1 MMVMTMMRMMT
12 MMNRKLTK
20 HKSKTPMN
28 QLVNAEVNSGN
39 CKAVLASNYVTRIRG
54 RH

>member
-12 MMNRKLTK
+12 MIMMMMMMMTMMNRKLTR
-20 HKSKTPMN
+20 HISKTPVS

-39 CKAVLASNYVTRIRG
+39 R
-54 RH
+54 